1 MIQWSKFYTRLT
13 LCLRGLLTKN
23 PIGRTIIDVPLTT
36 MTDYIK
42 NSAFCKLGVT
52 QKSRNIKGKNDQ
64 LDRDKIKLLS
74 FERRATKKIDNPQT
88 GRDVWKIQRIDKN
101 TKDW

>member
-1 MIQWSKFYTRLT
+1 
-13 LCLRGLLTKN
+13 
-23 PIGRTIIDVPLTT
+23 

-88 GRDVWKIQRIDKN
+88 GREFEKYKGLIKIQRIDSICKEVLYIN
-101 TKDW
+101 KKTYYTKQIWKTFKQMLQIKPQK